1 MSLYPSHAAHTPIS
15 PSNSSSNLQL
25 IIDALA
31 NYAKTTGIDLSKN
44 PFANK
49 LRLAKT
55 PDDILQLLQERE
67 KAFKEYR
74 SRNRTLINCLS
85 PAVKVLHAFS
95 STLGEAVSL
104 VSHPSLV
111 LLHISLWTLQL
122 THSGFPSHQRKLSS
136 LALIL
141 SWL

>member
-1 MSLYPSHAAHTPIS
+1 MSSSPIHAPTAQTTTL
-15 PSNSSSNLQL
+15 PSNSSFNLQL

-31 NYAKTTGIDLSKN
+31 DYAKTTGIDLSQN

-49 LRLAKT
+49 LQLARA

-85 PAVKVLHAFS
+85 PAVNVLHAFS
-95 STLGEAVSL
+95 FTLGEAASL
-104 VSHPSLV
+104 VSHASLC
-111 LLHISLWTLQL
+111 
-122 THSGFPSHQRKLSS
+122 FFFSS
-136 LALIL
+136 LC
-141 SWL
+141 

>member
-1 MSLYPSHAAHTPIS
+1 MSSPPIHAALHTAQTTIL
-15 PSNSSSNLQL
+15 PSNSSSNLQS
-25 IIDALA
+25 IISALA
-31 NYAKTTGIDLSKN
+31 DYAKTTGIDLSKS
-44 PFANK
+44 PFAIK
-49 LRLAKT
+49 LQLART

-85 PAVKVLHAFS
+85 PAVNVLHAFS

-111 LLHISLWTLQL
+111 FL
-122 THSGFPSHQRKLSS
+122 LSS
-136 LALIL
+136 LY
-141 SWL
+141 